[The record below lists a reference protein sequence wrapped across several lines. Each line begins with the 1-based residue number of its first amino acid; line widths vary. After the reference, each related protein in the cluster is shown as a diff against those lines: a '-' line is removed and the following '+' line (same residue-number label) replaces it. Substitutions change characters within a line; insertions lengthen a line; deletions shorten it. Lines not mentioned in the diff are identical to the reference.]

1 VGKRGQAFARREP
14 QIKGTVAA
22 VAGYRTMNNYLY
34 TAIGL
39 VVFYIGLKMFSGG
52 MKSMG
57 NIDHLQWFI
66 ANPIYMFFGGIVM
79 TLAWQSSSLSTTA
92 IIALVASGAVPLPAA
107 IACVLGANI
116 GTTGTIW
123 LAGLLVSDG
132 VPRGDTLRIAM
143 VHTGMNLLMAIS
155 LLPFVHH
162 IAKYVGRFG

>member
-1 VGKRGQAFARREP
+1 MERYS
-14 QIKGTVAA
+14 TV
-22 VAGYRTMNNYLY
+22 NNYVY

-57 NIDHLQWFI
+57 NIDHLTWFLG
-66 ANPIYMFFGGIVM
+66 NPIYMFFGSIAM

-92 IIALVASGAVPLPAA
+92 IIALVASGVLPLPAA
-107 IACVLGANI
+107 VAAVLGANI

-132 VPRGDTLRIAM
+132 MPRGDTLRIALI
-143 VHTGMNLLMAIS
+143 HTGVNLLMALS
-155 LLPFVHH
+155 LLPFVNH
-162 IAKYVGRFG
+162 IAKFVGRVG

>member
-1 VGKRGQAFARREP
+1 
-14 QIKGTVAA
+14 
-22 VAGYRTMNNYLY
+22 MNNYLY

-57 NIDHLQWFI
+57 NIDHLTWFLG
-66 ANPIYMFFGGIVM
+66 NPIYMFFGSIAM

-92 IIALVASGAVPLPAA
+92 IIALVASGVLPLPAA
-107 IACVLGANI
+107 VAAVLGANI

-132 VPRGDTLRIAM
+132 MPKGDTLRIAM
-143 VHTGMNLLMAIS
+143 IHTGVNLLMAIS
-155 LLPFVHH
+155 LFPFVNH
-162 IAKYVGRFG
+162 IAKFVGKVGQ

>member
-1 VGKRGQAFARREP
+1 V
-14 QIKGTVAA
+14 
-22 VAGYRTMNNYLY
+22 NNYVY

-57 NIDHLQWFI
+57 NIDHLQWFLG
-66 ANPIYMFFGGIVM
+66 NPIYMFFGSIVM

-92 IIALVASGAVPLPAA
+92 IIALVASGVLPLPAA
-107 IACVLGANI
+107 VAAVLGANI

-132 VPRGDTLRIAM
+132 MPRGDTLRIAM
-143 VHTGMNLLMAIS
+143 IHTGVNLLMAIS
-155 LLPFVHH
+155 LLPFVNH
-162 IAKYVGRFG
+162 IAKFVGKVGQLDNTYTTHGH